1 METAIATY
9 VEQDCTIEHEG
20 RKFSS
25 GGAVVT
31 DKFIVVYPRSDGK
44 VTDWHGNVL
53 GEAFVLSSWR
63 IPRSYIASRMYSYA
77 VYVNGVRYIGRGTG
91 NGMILRAKRSS
102 RQS

>member
-1 METAIATY
+1 MTQAIASY
-9 VEQDCTIEHEG
+9 VEQDCTFEHEG
-20 RKFSS
+20 RKFES
-25 GGAVVT
+25 GGAMVT

-44 VTDWHGNVL
+44 VCDWHGNVL

-91 NGMILRAKRSS
+91 NGMVLRARRSP
-102 RQS
+102 RQ